1 MTFDKRWLQ
10 FEITHGPQSPGA
22 KEDALF
28 WYNAGQSDMP
38 CVATQKEDAEPATP
52 AELDES
58 YNEGEAHVIGLV
70 RDFANADVPDD
81 PVTKENLL
89 QFLETLR

>member
-1 MTFDKRWLQ
+1 MTFDKRWIQ
-10 FEITHGPQSPGA
+10 FEAKHGPQSPGA

-28 WYNAGQSDMP
+28 WYRGGQIDVP
-38 CVATQKEDAEPATP
+38 DVATQKEDAEPATP

-58 YNEGEAHVIGLV
+58 YNEGQAHVIGLV
-70 RDFANADVPDD
+70 RDFANANVPDD
-81 PVTKENLL
+81 PLTKENLL